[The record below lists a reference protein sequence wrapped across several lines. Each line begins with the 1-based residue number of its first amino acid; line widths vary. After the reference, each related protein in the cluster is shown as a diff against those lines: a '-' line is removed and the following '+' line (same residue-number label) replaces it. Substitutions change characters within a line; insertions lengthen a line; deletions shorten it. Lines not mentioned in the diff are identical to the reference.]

1 MTGMKK
7 KISVKLIGF
16 LSALLLLSGSL
27 LSLPQRT
34 LETKA
39 DTPDTTMI
47 TVPFVLGTENYTWD
61 FPYSDDFF
69 TDSAA
74 GYDPELTKATLGL
87 SISAFRNDGKDL
99 DNQYETYLKG
109 AGFTDI
115 HPFGYDKETAK
126 DTLSGVIAHK
136 QIGDFTLIAA
146 TGCGQGYQNEWAG
159 NLLVGTGERHEGFS
173 IAADILEKQ
182 IWDYIEEHQITGKIK
197 LWLGGF
203 SRAAAVANLTAAD
216 MIESGKF
223 DQVYAYLFGTPR
235 TTKNPIEYQGIYNI
249 CGAFDPVPDF
259 PLETWGFERYGIDL
273 FTPAQETT
281 SAYTSLKPAA
291 EEIYEELSG
300 TPLKNN
306 PLINYRVHLLIEFM
320 ADMFPT
326 QNDYAE
332 ELQQIVIETWTDPES
347 ENIAEI
353 LVMVISK
360 LDDLDARRAAAT
372 DTFIDYM
379 SLIASEHLSGEL
391 ELDEEHWYT
400 DLSRGYNYLREHL
413 PNTYLSWIFSDN
425 MPETLYYGP
434 GMTRRLV
441 VMGDADVLVCSKDG
455 ELISSVLHDG
465 DTFQENRFR
474 DIEAVTEVFLRKSG
488 SQIIVMLPMDEEYQV
503 LFYMDHFGS
512 VSYYQAISST
522 EKLMSGNTTLYS
534 VILQEGTYELKLD
547 KGEQLMPLTALS
559 GRVVETEQSR
569 FRYSPTAMMVPEAG
583 TKKHIT
589 LGWVLQF
596 GFFAFLGIV
605 LYLIVCLIIF
615 IVHAIRR
622 KKKER
627 PYSNGFVIVPHLI
640 LILFFAVMT
649 QFCTLNLY
657 TIGMAKTSCATMTGL
672 LIFFLSL
679 RGLIRSF
686 RPVRK
691 GYIMPDKGKKI
702 YCIIVSAGLL
712 LLTVLTFLFF
722 AKSPLGS
729 YSGTK
734 CILYYALVT
743 AASVLAIL
751 SFPARPKKVKKQK
764 QQLQAV

>member
-1 MTGMKK
+1 MRK
-7 KISVKLIGF
+7 KIFGKIIGF
-16 LSALLLLSGSL
+16 VGALLLLTGSML
-27 LSLPQRT
+27 YLPQTT
-34 LETKA
+34 LEAKA
-39 DTPDTTMI
+39 DTTMI
-47 TVPFVLGTENYTWD
+47 TVPFITGSVINVWD
-61 FPYSDDFF
+61 FPYSDEYFKN
-69 TDSAA
+69 SGA
-74 GYDPELTKATLGL
+74 GYDPELTKASLGL
-87 SISAFRNDGKDL
+87 AISAFRNDGKDL
-99 DNQYETYLKG
+99 DNQYETYLSG

-115 HPFGYDKETAK
+115 HAFGYDKETAK

-146 TGCGQGYQNEWAG
+146 AGCGQGYKNEWAG
-159 NLLVGTGERHEGFS
+159 NLMVGIGERHEGFRL
-173 IAADILEKQ
+173 AADILEGQ

-235 TTKNPIEYQGIYNI
+235 TTKNPVEYQGIYNI

-259 PLETWGFERYGIDL
+259 PLETWGFGRYGTDL

-291 EEIYEELSG
+291 EEIYEKLSG
-300 TPLKNN
+300 DPLKNS
-306 PLINYRVHLLIEFM
+306 PLINYRVHLLIEFL

-332 ELQQIVIETWTDPES
+332 ELQQIVIETWTDPEA

-353 LVMVISK
+353 LIGVVSK
-360 LDDLDARRAAAT
+360 LEDLDARRAAAT
-372 DTFIDYM
+372 ETFIDYM
-379 SLIASEHLSGEL
+379 TLIASEHLNGEM
-391 ELDEEHWYT
+391 ELDEEHWYS
-400 DLSRGYNYLREHL
+400 DLSKGYNYLREHL
-413 PNTYLSWIFSDN
+413 PTTYLSWIFSDN
-425 MPETLYYGP
+425 TPETLYYGP
-434 GMTRRLV
+434 GTTRRLV
-441 VMGDADVLVCSKDG
+441 VMGDVDVLVRSKDG
-455 ELISSVLHDG
+455 ELISSVLQDG
-465 DTFQENRFR
+465 DTFQENRYR
-474 DIEAVTEVFLRKSG
+474 DDEAVTEVFLRKSG

-503 LFYMDHFGS
+503 LFYTEHFGS
-512 VSYYQAISST
+512 ISYYQAISST

-534 VILQEGTYELKLD
+534 VILHEGTYELKLD
-547 KGEQLMPLTALS
+547 QGEQLMPLTALS

-569 FRYSPTAMMVPEAG
+569 FKYSPTAMMAPESG

-596 GFFAFLGIV
+596 GFFAFAGIV
-605 LYLIVCLIIF
+605 LYLFVCLLIF
-615 IVHAIRR
+615 IIHAIRR
-622 KKKER
+622 KKRAR
-627 PYSNGFVIVPHLI
+627 PYSNGYVVVPHLI
-640 LILFFAVMT
+640 LICFFAVMT

-691 GYIMPDKGKKI
+691 GYITPDKGKKV
-702 YCIIVSAGLL
+702 YCIIFSAVIL
-712 LLTVLTFLFF
+712 LLTVLTFLLF

-729 YSGTK
+729 YSAAK
-734 CILYYALVT
+734 CIIYYALVT
-743 AASVLAIL
+743 VLTVLACL
-751 SFPARPKKVKKQK
+751 TFPARPKKVKKQ
-764 QQLQAV
+764 QPQAA

>member
-1 MTGMKK
+1 MRK
-7 KISVKLIGF
+7 KIFGKIIGF
-16 LSALLLLSGSL
+16 VGALLLLTGSMFC
-27 LSLPQRT
+27 LPKT
-34 LETKA
+34 ALEAKA
-39 DTPDTTMI
+39 DDANATMI
-47 TVPFVLGTENYTWD
+47 TVPFITGSVINVWD
-61 FPYSDDFF
+61 FPYSDEYFKN
-69 TDSAA
+69 SGA
-74 GYDPELTKATLGL
+74 GYDPELTKASLGL
-87 SISAFRNDGKDL
+87 AISAFRNDGKDL
-99 DNQYETYLKG
+99 DNQYETYLSG

-115 HPFGYDKETAK
+115 HAFGYDKETAK

-146 TGCGQGYQNEWAG
+146 AGCGQGYKNEWAG
-159 NLLVGTGERHEGFS
+159 NLMVGIGERHEGFRL
-173 IAADILEKQ
+173 AADILEGQ

-235 TTKNPIEYQGIYNI
+235 TTKNPVEYQGIYNI

-259 PLETWGFERYGIDL
+259 PLETWGFGRYGTDL

-291 EEIYEELSG
+291 EEIYEKLSG
-300 TPLKNN
+300 DPLKNS
-306 PLINYRVHLLIEFM
+306 PLINYRVHLLIEFL

-332 ELQQIVIETWTDPES
+332 ELQQIVIETWTDPEA

-353 LVMVISK
+353 LIGVVSK
-360 LDDLDARRAAAT
+360 LEDLDARRAAAT
-372 DTFIDYM
+372 ETFIDYM
-379 SLIASEHLSGEL
+379 TLIASEHLNGEM
-391 ELDEEHWYT
+391 ELDEEHWYS
-400 DLSRGYNYLREHL
+400 DLSKGYNYLREHL
-413 PNTYLSWIFSDN
+413 PTTYLSWIFSDN
-425 MPETLYYGP
+425 TPETLYYGP
-434 GMTRRLV
+434 GTTRRLV
-441 VMGDADVLVCSKDG
+441 VMGDVDVLVRSKDG
-455 ELISSVLHDG
+455 ELISSVLQDG
-465 DTFQENRFR
+465 DTFQENRYR
-474 DIEAVTEVFLRKSG
+474 DDEAVTEVFLRKSG

-503 LFYMDHFGS
+503 LFYTEHFGS
-512 VSYYQAISST
+512 ISYYQAISST

-534 VILQEGTYELKLD
+534 VILHEGTYELKLD
-547 KGEQLMPLTALS
+547 QGEQMMPLTALS

-569 FRYSPTAMMVPEAG
+569 FKYSPTAMMAPESG

-596 GFFAFLGIV
+596 GFFAFAGIV
-605 LYLIVCLIIF
+605 LYLFVCLLIF
-615 IVHAIRR
+615 IIHAIRR
-622 KKKER
+622 KKRAR
-627 PYSNGFVIVPHLI
+627 PYSNGYVVVPHLI
-640 LILFFAVMT
+640 LICFFAVMT

-691 GYIMPDKGKKI
+691 GYITPDKRKKV
-702 YCIIVSAGLL
+702 YCIIFSAVIL

-722 AKSPLGS
+722 ARSPLGS
-729 YSGTK
+729 YSVAK
-734 CILYYALVT
+734 CIIYYALVT
-743 AASVLAIL
+743 VLTVLACL
-751 SFPARPKKVKKQK
+751 TFPARPKKVKKQ
-764 QQLQAV
+764 QPQAA